1 MNMLLFDVVSCCLLV
16 FLLFLWTFRAQR
28 VPAQTASPWQAA
40 QDEDWER
47 SEEPFQDDAKGNWNI
62 LEILAQ
68 LKVVH
73 CFRNQVPHAMPRQ
86 HFHHL
91 SSSFINPTV
100 DQLSN
105 ALTDAPGT
113 TLRRPISH
121 KGEGIGRNV
130 APYFNIA
137 MENSQF
143 LDGLPESTY

>member
-1 MNMLLFDVVSCCLLV
+1 ML
-16 FLLFLWTFRAQR
+16 
-28 VPAQTASPWQAA
+28 
-40 QDEDWER
+40 
-47 SEEPFQDDAKGNWNI
+47 
-62 LEILAQ
+62 
-68 LKVVH
+68 
-73 CFRNQVPHAMPRQ
+73 NQVPHAMLRQ

-113 TLRRPISH
+113 TSGRPISH

-137 MENSQF
+137 MENGQF
-143 LDGLPESTY
+143 RDGLPESTC